1 MKAQGIKCQDCRCI
15 TPYVIR
21 VLGVRLTI
29 EEEEE
34 KTDEPNNIHE
44 EENDVRKNVLC
55 VVKDL

>member
-1 MKAQGIKCQDCRCI
+1 MSRLQVYH
-15 TPYVIR
+15 PYVNR